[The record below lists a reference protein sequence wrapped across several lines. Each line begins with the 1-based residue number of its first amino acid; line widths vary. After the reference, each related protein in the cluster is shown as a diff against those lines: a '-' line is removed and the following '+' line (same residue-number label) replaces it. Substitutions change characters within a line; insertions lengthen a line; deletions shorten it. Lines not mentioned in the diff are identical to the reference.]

1 MSIHDRYGKHIDQ
14 EEIEYQLRE
23 YGKVEECESEIV
35 CPYCGLIIE
44 PDFETDKKDLFRV
57 ERECPECEKTFFM
70 DGSVDYIF
78 YYETW
83 RKDEGDE

>member
-1 MSIHDRYGKHIDQ
+1 MSIHDRYVEHLDR
-14 EEIEYQLRE
+14 EEIDYQLNKFGRIVWR
-23 YGKVEECESEIV
+23 KNKFV

-70 DGSVDYIF
+70 GGSVDYIF